1 MKGKRILIA
10 LTLITSLISTA
21 QAFPA
26 GKTSVVVKKAGRS
39 SSSIPNTIL
48 SGNGIPSKTIGID
61 GDFYIDLKNINLYG
75 PKTKGVWKLVT
86 SLRIAD
92 TKELVPP
99 IAGTDGAK
107 GNTGLTGAT
116 GSAGTPGAVG
126 PAGAVGAAGLSGIN
140 GAAGPAGAIGP
151 AGLKGDTGLTGGL
164 GSSGSNGTNGTNGVD
179 GTPGVKGDT
188 GSAGLKG
195 DTGLTGGV
203 GAAGTNGTAGTNGVD
218 GTPGAKGDTG
228 LTGGVGAA
236 GTNGTAGT
244 NGVDGTPGAKGDTG
258 LTGGVGT
265 AGTNGTNGVDGTPG
279 SAGAAG
285 ISNAYW
291 VALPSV
297 SISAATVGGMT
308 DWINFGAAP
317 EAGSF
322 IYEMI
327 LDGTF
332 SGPDPVDLAISF
344 QVLAA
349 GVATSFHSRV
359 LSSDATNFINGTQGR
374 HIQFLVMGTI
384 ASTAT
389 SSLLRF
395 RFVDVYGTIST
406 ATLTFSGNALIT
418 KVGSIG

>member
-228 LTGGVGAA
+228 LTGGVG
-236 GTNGTAGT
+236 
-244 NGVDGTPGAKGDTG
+244 
-258 LTGGVGT
+258 T

>member
-195 DTGLTGGV
+195 DTGSAGSNGSAGV
-203 GAAGTNGTAGTNGVD
+203 NGTNGFNGND
-218 GTPGAKGDTG
+218 GAPGAKGSD
-228 LTGGVGAA
+228 
-236 GTNGTAGT
+236 GTNGAPGT
-244 NGVDGTPGAKGDTG
+244 S
-258 LTGGVGT
+258 
-265 AGTNGTNGVDGTPG
+265 GTNGTNGVDGTPG